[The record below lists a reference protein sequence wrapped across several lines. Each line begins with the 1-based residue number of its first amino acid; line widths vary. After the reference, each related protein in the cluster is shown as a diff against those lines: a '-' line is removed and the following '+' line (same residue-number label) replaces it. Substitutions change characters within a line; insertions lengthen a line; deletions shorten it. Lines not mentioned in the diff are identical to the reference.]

1 MKTTISGTFGQ
12 RAGMTA
18 IRRMGVSL
26 VAAGLAFAIA
36 PAVQAQTSYPT
47 KQILINVPF
56 SAGGTT
62 DLLARAIGQRLS
74 EKWKVPVIVENRPGA
89 GGNIGTAQVARS
101 TPDGYTL
108 VMGTI
113 GTHTINPAL
122 YKNMPYDA
130 IKDFAPITRTAMVS
144 NALVVPPDA
153 PYNTVQELIA
163 YGKANPGKLTF
174 GSSGHGSTL
183 HLSGE
188 TFKMMTG
195 VDMQHVPYKG
205 SAPAV
210 SDLLGGHISMIFDN
224 LPSALPYIQTGKLK
238 VLAVTAPERAEQLPK
253 VPTMSEAGVN
263 GYGVTS
269 WFGLWAPAATPP
281 DVVKKL
287 NEAVVEIIN
296 SPQMQQT
303 IRSQG
308 ATPHPET
315 PEQFAA
321 FIQSETK
328 KWADVVKAAN
338 LTVQ

>member
-1 MKTTISGTFGQ
+1 MKTTIMRTIRQ
-12 RAGMTA
+12 RANITSVWRVGL
-18 IRRMGVSL
+18 SF
-26 VAAGLAFAIA
+26 VAAGVAFAIA
-36 PAVQAQTSYPT
+36 PAVHGQTSYPT
-47 KQILINVPF
+47 KSIVINVPF

-74 EKWKVPVIVENRPGA
+74 EKWQVPVIVENRPGA

-101 TPDGYTL
+101 APDGYTL

-153 PYNTVQELIA
+153 PYNTVEELIA

-195 VDMQHVPYKG
+195 VEMQHIPYKG

-210 SDLLGGHISMIFDN
+210 ADLLGGHISMIFDN
-224 LPSALPYIQTGKLK
+224 VPSALPHIQAGKLK
-238 VLAVTAPERAEQLPK
+238 VLAVTAPERAQQLPD
-253 VPTMSEAGVN
+253 VPTMSEAGVS
-263 GYGVTS
+263 GYAVTS

-287 NEAVVEIIN
+287 NEAVVEIIEA
-296 SPQMQQT
+296 PQMQQT
-303 IRSQG
+303 IRAQG

-315 PEQFAA
+315 PAQFAA

-328 KWADVVKAAN
+328 KWADVVKNAN